1 MKRSIL
7 FFKGILGERSC
18 SQCLKLCRIIYRG
31 NTINKVDSLN
41 RIVDSIIINLQNKVS
56 NVERDFG
63 IFYYMIM
70 WVFARKNAA
79 DKPAAFFY

>member
-1 MKRSIL
+1 M
-7 FFKGILGERSC
+7 
-18 SQCLKLCRIIYRG
+18 
-31 NTINKVDSLN
+31 
-41 RIVDSIIINLQNKVS
+41 NLQNIAS

-79 DKPAAFFY
+79 DKTAAFFY

>member
-1 MKRSIL
+1 
-7 FFKGILGERSC
+7 
-18 SQCLKLCRIIYRG
+18 
-31 NTINKVDSLN
+31 
-41 RIVDSIIINLQNKVS
+41 VDSIIINLQNKVS

-79 DKPAAFFY
+79 HKTAAFFY